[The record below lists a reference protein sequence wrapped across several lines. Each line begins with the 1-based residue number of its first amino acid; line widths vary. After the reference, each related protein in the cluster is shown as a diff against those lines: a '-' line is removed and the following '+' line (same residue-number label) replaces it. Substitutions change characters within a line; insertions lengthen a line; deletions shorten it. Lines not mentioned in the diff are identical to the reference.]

1 MKLQEKLANSVR
13 QIKTQ
18 QAEPKKRKTTAATN
32 QSATAEAT
40 PPPLPSK
47 RTWPD

>member
-1 MKLQEKLANSVR
+1 MKLQDKLANSVR

-18 QAEPKKRKTTAATN
+18 QAEPKKRKTTATTQPATP
-32 QSATAEAT
+32 EAT

>member
-1 MKLQEKLANSVR
+1 MKLQDKLANSVR

-18 QAEPKKRKTTAATN
+18 QKEPKKIKTTA
-32 QSATAEAT
+32 TAQPTKPEAT